1 MRLPRLACPRPLTTI
16 SQCWTGGNSL
26 SPRNWWWEGRMSIS
40 PNLIFC
46 YQMTY
51 PREWGTYSYRGCE
64 IHGVCQQYSAQCQ
77 QFNIYIYTIYIQ
89 YIYILYIERYVNIT
103 YIFRDVDITHWF
115 THREEPGLSSSSF
128 HHPFIILSSS
138 TLSTLWR
145 RLPGP
150 LASRRLVAKPNVPSH
165 PPTPPGPKEPTRQK
179 RSRFPHG
186 TVIPHWKGKCLN

>member
-89 YIYILYIERYVNIT
+89 YIYIYYIYREICKYNVHFSRCRYYTLIYTSRRTRTFIILV
-103 YIFRDVDITHWF
+103 
-115 THREEPGLSSSSF
+115 SSSF
-128 HHPFIILSSS
+128 HHQPYQHCDADCQV
-138 TLSTLWR
+138 LW
-145 RLPGP
+145 LQDG
-150 LASRRLVAKPNVPSH
+150 L
-165 PPTPPGPKEPTRQK
+165 
-179 RSRFPHG
+179 
-186 TVIPHWKGKCLN
+186 